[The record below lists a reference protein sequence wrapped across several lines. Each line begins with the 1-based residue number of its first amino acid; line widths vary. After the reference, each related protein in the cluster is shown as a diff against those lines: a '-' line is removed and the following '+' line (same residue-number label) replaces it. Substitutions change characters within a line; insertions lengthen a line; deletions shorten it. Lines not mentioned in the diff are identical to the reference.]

1 MTLKRRYEINAEK
14 PSSLLNK
21 VHRNST
27 RNMART
33 VQLQERRVQ
42 LSN

>member
-1 MTLKRRYEINAEK
+1 MNAEK

-21 VHRNST
+21 VHRNIA
-27 RNMART
+27 RKMART
-33 VQLQERRVQ
+33 VQLQAWCVQ